1 MKPKGQEPPTPAE
14 KLEKD
19 LNEAL
24 DQVEAKSDESF
35 NNSNINNAFENIE
48 EKFFEIIENED
59 VCDAFDL
66 NEKFLSQQLG
76 VEQADLALLPKIE
89 LRVDTHF
96 HNL

>member
-35 NNSNINNAFENIE
+35 NNSNNNNAFENIE